1 MGLIFLM
8 KFRAMAFVVL
18 FFFSSA
24 STSSAFEFSHLVA
37 PFVNAVRFVGGL
49 MPFGSERKAEKAA
62 EVPVPEEVSAEPD
75 QVLGTIRFAYDNFVL
90 IYTPVKLNVPAG
102 TKVTTLGKDGVPRG
116 VELSLSD
123 ERKGAFLVADVI
135 SGQPLAGDLVV
146 IVPGNRGATVAEYQ
160 VLE

>member
-1 MGLIFLM
+1 
-8 KFRAMAFVVL
+8 
-18 FFFSSA
+18 
-24 STSSAFEFSHLVA
+24 
-37 PFVNAVRFVGGL
+37 